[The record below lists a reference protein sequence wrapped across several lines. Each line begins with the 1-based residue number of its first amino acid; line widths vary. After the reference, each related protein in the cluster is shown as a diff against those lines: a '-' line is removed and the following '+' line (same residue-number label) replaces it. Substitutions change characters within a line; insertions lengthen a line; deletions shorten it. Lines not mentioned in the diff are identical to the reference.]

1 MNLHDTLTELWRLAE
16 SGDIEQET
24 RLESTAMRFQNLLFM
39 YNDNMGENA
48 MNEFMGP
55 LELGKLPQGEINE
68 TTGIRGLS
76 QSQRDEWSPF
86 TFAEID
92 AIRHYYGQKIAL
104 ENEGTIMGLA
114 VPFAHELAEPE
125 SGLFSPN
132 REESLYDLY
141 VNAIAAK
148 DYYTDKG
155 LPGTPFGQMLQ
166 DGNVTEEEFIFWG
179 LEALNRVPVYE
190 GEDE

>member
-1 MNLHDTLTELWRLAE
+1 MGNSMNLHDTLTELWRLAE
-16 SGDIEQET
+16 SGDITEKT
-24 RLESTAMRFQNLLFM
+24 RLESTAMQFQDMLLD
-39 YNDNMGENA
+39 YNDAMGENA
-48 MNEFMGP
+48 MNEFIGP
-55 LELGKLPQGEINE
+55 PEFSALHPE
-68 TTGIRGLS
+68 S
-76 QSQRDEWSPF
+76 SDEKAKWTPF
-86 TFAEID
+86 TIAEID

-104 ENEGTIMGLA
+104 ENESTVMGLA
-114 VPFAHELAEPE
+114 VPFAHEATGEF
-125 SGLFSPN
+125 GLLSPHW
-132 REESLYDLY
+132 EESLYDLY

-148 DYYTDKG
+148 DYYSDEG

>member
-16 SGDIEQET
+16 SGDITQET
-24 RLESTAMRFQNLLFM
+24 RLESSAMLFQDMLFN
-39 YNDNMGENA
+39 YNDAMGENA
-48 MNEFMGP
+48 MNEFIGP
-55 LELGKLPQGEINE
+55 PELEKPIGNFIDMPAYE
-68 TTGIRGLS
+68 
-76 QSQRDEWSPF
+76 RDKWTPF
-86 TFAEID
+86 TFEEID
-92 AIRHYYGQKIAL
+92 AIRHYYGQKMAL

-114 VPFAHELAEPE
+114 VPLAHELAEPE

-132 REESLYDLY
+132 RGESLYDLY

-166 DGNVTEEEFIFWG
+166 DGNVTEEEFTFWG
-179 LEALNRVPVYE
+179 DEALKRVPVFE
-190 GEDE
+190 VPEEKR

>member
-24 RLESTAMRFQNLLFM
+24 RLESTAMRFQNMLFE
-39 YNDNMGENA
+39 YNDAMGENA
-48 MNEFMGP
+48 MNEFIGP

-104 ENEGTIMGLA
+104 ENEGTIIGLG
-114 VPFAHELAEPE
+114 VPMMHELAGDAGDQWGENVPE
-125 SGLFSPN
+125 IIETFPSTVDSNVKLLFTSIIFST
-132 REESLYDLY
+132 SLNISFNIFFSFLLLLF
-141 VNAIAAK
+141 AIM
-148 DYYTDKG
+148 YTS
-155 LPGTPFGQMLQ
+155 
-166 DGNVTEEEFIFWG
+166 
-179 LEALNRVPVYE
+179 
-190 GEDE
+190 